1 MVTPVQF
8 LSVCDEVGV
17 RMAKELAPMIGTEY
31 GGEVLCI
38 GADNTP
44 TDRIDRVAED
54 LVLSVFQERKICRSL
69 LSEETGMVDIG
80 GEVDIAYLDPVDGT
94 FNAVSG
100 IPFYALSIALS
111 DGAKVIAGYVKNI
124 ANGETFTAVRG
135 EGAFLN
141 GKPIRVSTEA
151 MLDHSAMSVYA
162 KKFDVTRVMQ
172 LGHKIRRWRLLGA
185 SALEL
190 CYVACGRLDG
200 FVDMRSTLR
209 VTDAAAG
216 ILICQEARGR
226 VSSPDGSPVEFP
238 DNVVS
243 GRCLVATNRVIHRK
257 VIEYLR
263 S

>member
-1 MVTPVQF
+1 M
-8 LSVCDEVGV
+8 
-17 RMAKELAPMIGTEY
+17 
-31 GGEVLCI
+31 
-38 GADNTP
+38 
-44 TDRIDRVAED
+44 
-54 LVLSVFQERKICRSL
+54 
-69 LSEETGMVDIG
+69 
-80 GEVDIAYLDPVDGT
+80 DGT
-94 FNAVSG
+94 CNAVSG

-111 DGAKVIAGYVKNI
+111 DGDQVIAGYVKNL
-124 ANGETFTAVRG
+124 ANGETFTAIRG
-135 EGAFLN
+135 EGAYLN
-141 GKPIRVSTEA
+141 GSPIQVSTET

-162 KKFDVTRVMQ
+162 KKFDMTRMMQ

-200 FVDMRSTLR
+200 FVDMRNTLR

-216 ILICQEARGR
+216 ILICREAGGR
-226 VSSPDGSPVEFP
+226 VTLPDGSVLEFP

-243 GRCLVATNRVIHRK
+243 GRCVVATNRVIHRK